1 MFKVQS
7 EFLFPKQ
14 VIISDDEEYP
24 EYRNS
29 LVEYCYEQLS
39 KNRNGVEYSNIGGWQ
54 SDPFSLLY
62 DNNFNFFKERLFD
75 NIKYCLEN
83 EFMLIKSHIEI
94 PRIWINISGKNH
106 YNIIHTHPFSHF
118 SGVFYVKSTENCG
131 EIAFHISAMESQE
144 CFFRHPEIK
153 KSKNILPNKTYF
165 PKEGRMLLFPS
176 LLSHGVNMNQSDSDR
191 ISISFDLVFSDYI
204 E

>member
-14 VIISDDEEYP
+14 LIISDDEDYP

-54 SDPFSLLY
+54 SDPFSLLN
-62 DNNFNFFKERLFD
+62 DDNFNFFNQRLFN

-83 EFMLIKSHIEI
+83 EFMLVKSNIQI
-94 PRIWINISGKNH
+94 PRMWINISGKHH
-106 YNIIHTHPFSHF
+106 YNIIHTHPFSHY
-118 SGVFYVKSTENCG
+118 SGVFYVKSHENCG
-131 EIAFHISAMESQE
+131 EITFYRPAMESQE
-144 CFFRHPEIK
+144 CYFRHYEIK
-153 KSKNILPNKTYF
+153 ESKNILHNKTYF
-165 PKEGRMLLFPS
+165 PKEGRLLLFPS
-176 LLSHGVNMNQSDSDR
+176 TLEHGVEMNRSDSDR